1 MSLKQNID
9 HGEALLKNYS
19 DTLTTLEDIEKNYD
33 NEKAVRFLI
42 SIQKIEF
49 EDRVANVKKR
59 LAKIQKEYIF
69 QFEKDSAE
77 ANSGLEPII
86 EAAKKYVG
94 QEPLSITNLLLPLIK
109 YHFENKDNFSQE
121 ERNDLYFKMKGH
133 INFLK
138 KTYKK

>member
-1 MSLKQNID
+1 MSLKQSIE
-9 HGEALLKNYS
+9 HGEALLKNYG
-19 DTLTTLEDIEKNYD
+19 DTLSTLVDIEKNYD

-49 EDRVANVKKR
+49 EDRAENVKKR
-59 LAKIQKEYIF
+59 LAKIRKEYIF

-77 ANSGLEPII
+77 ANVGLWAIVVV
-86 EAAKKYVG
+86 AKKYIG
-94 QEPLSITNLLLPLIK
+94 QEPRTITDLLAPLIK
-109 YHFENKDNFSQE
+109 YYYDNKDNFSQE
-121 ERNDLYFKMKGH
+121 ERNDLYFKLKGH